1 MPTLNQMFS
10 ITIIP
15 AIACGALYITAVFVR
30 SRILNKNSL
39 LWLTAVSIAIGYLIG
54 YITIERKITL
64 LPREGIHWLF
74 YFAVFAL
81 FSSTYWDAAGLRRT
95 ISQVIYSIIIPRILL
110 DALFKHTWGT
120 FQGIIWWIFL
130 SVAIYVLWNIVIQ
143 SFNASTS
150 NTSVPFI
157 YLSISGG
164 TALVLALSG
173 SLRLAQHAGTLVAL
187 FAAIW
192 IITLIFQHKIQANN
206 EINLFIFPQSVS
218 PLLTFLLIGIWMNG
232 YFYGEAP
239 AISVLL
245 LAISP
250 VFTLIG
256 KINVLQGLMNK
267 KPVLIQLGL
276 ITLCIGIAVIL
287 AVFRSGMFGQDT
299 YY

>member
-1 MPTLNQMFS
+1 MPTLNQMLS

-15 AIACGALYITAVFVR
+15 AIACGALYIASVFIR
-30 SRILNKNSL
+30 TRIKNQSNL
-39 LWLTAVSIAIGYLIG
+39 LWLTAISIAGGYLVG
-54 YITIERKITL
+54 YFSIEGKITL
-64 LPREGIHWLF
+64 LPIEGIHWLF
-74 YFAVFAL
+74 YFTLFGL
-81 FSSTYWDAAGLRRT
+81 FSSTYWDSAGLRRI
-95 ISQVIYSIIIPRILL
+95 ISQVLYSILIPRVLL

-120 FQGIIWWIFL
+120 FQGIIWWVFL
-130 SVAIYVLWNIVIQ
+130 SVVIYVFWNIVIQ
-143 SFNASTS
+143 SFKESTS
-150 NTSVPFI
+150 NSSIPFI
-157 YLSISGG
+157 YLCISGG

-192 IITLIFQHKIQANN
+192 IITLIFQHRIQTEN
-206 EINLFIFPQSVS
+206 EINLFNFTPSVS

-256 KINVLQGLMNK
+256 KINVLQGMMSK

-276 ITLCIGIAVIL
+276 ITLCIGISVII
-287 AVFRSGMFGQDT
+287 AAFRSGLFGQDT